1 MSESSKRA
9 DSPGMGHTRRGGK
22 GVILMMFLSL
32 LALAVLSLFLFI
44 KVYEQEQAL
53 ARLTGQVEKLVEV
66 LQAGREEP
74 DNLPGGDVLEGGD
87 TRQGDQGIPGKDQ
100 EETKADSD
108 QEGRGEEFPSEED
121 GGSQAMELG
130 DTEEV
135 TAAHKVY
142 LTFDDGPSIY
152 TDEILDILDAYDV
165 KATFFVVGK
174 DTDRAREA
182 MREIVARGHTLG
194 MHSYSHKYSQV
205 YASLEAFEEDFVKI
219 REYIY
224 EVTGEESHVYRFPGG
239 SSNTVSDLDMWL
251 FADYLEEQDVRFF
264 DWNISSGDGG
274 SQILPVETLVENCTK
289 GILGRETN
297 VVLMHDSAA
306 KHTTVEAL
314 PTVIEEIL
322 AMEDTAILP
331 ITEGTVPVQHIH
343 REE

>member
-1 MSESSKRA
+1 
-9 DSPGMGHTRRGGK
+9 
-22 GVILMMFLSL
+22 
-32 LALAVLSLFLFI
+32 
-44 KVYEQEQAL
+44 
-53 ARLTGQVEKLVEV
+53 
-66 LQAGREEP
+66 
-74 DNLPGGDVLEGGD
+74 
-87 TRQGDQGIPGKDQ
+87 
-100 EETKADSD
+100 
-108 QEGRGEEFPSEED
+108 
-121 GGSQAMELG
+121 MELG

-239 SSNTVSDLDMWL
+239 SSNTVSDLDRNRSL
-251 FADYLEEQDVRFF
+251 RDRQDR
-264 DWNISSGDGG
+264 
-274 SQILPVETLVENCTK
+274 
-289 GILGRETN
+289 GILHGQDLFNDCGQGLHRGM
-297 VVLMHDSAA
+297 LCRGIMHQHHICLPA
-306 KHTTVEAL
+306 KDPL
-314 PTVIEEIL
+314 
-322 AMEDTAILP
+322 
-331 ITEGTVPVQHIH
+331 GTVLHQGLHWQDLAPSIP
-343 REE
+343 